1 MKEPQPPWR
10 RCFTCS
16 GAAAGRPHWK
26 SASKRH
32 TPGTRAPTSLSCVRQ
47 ELPLTRHD
55 RTGLYGHLVVGLL
68 TSRNG
73 GIYSDDHEA
82 LEALNLVAEALGQ
95 SLTVQI
101 IERS

>member
-1 MKEPQPPWR
+1 MQRSSGRAATLEECIKEAHAWD
-10 RCFTCS
+10 
-16 GAAAGRPHWK
+16 A
-26 SASKRH
+26 
-32 TPGTRAPTSLSCVRQ
+32 RADLVILLVRQ

>member
-1 MKEPQPPWR
+1 M
-10 RCFTCS
+10 
-16 GAAAGRPHWK
+16 
-26 SASKRH
+26 
-32 TPGTRAPTSLSCVRQ
+32 
-47 ELPLTRHD
+47 TRHD